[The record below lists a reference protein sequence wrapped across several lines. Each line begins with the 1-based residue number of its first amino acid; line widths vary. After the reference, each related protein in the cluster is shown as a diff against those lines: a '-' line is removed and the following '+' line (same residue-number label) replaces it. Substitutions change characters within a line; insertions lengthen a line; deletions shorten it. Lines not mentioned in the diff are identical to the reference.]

1 MEHVEILQKEPCSA
15 PDFGEF
21 EIYTAGVIF
30 CTMFSLP
37 VTTEAREHKRWMQLF
52 LEGRVSKPLLHLLW
66 AKT

>member
-37 VTTEAREHKRWMQLF
+37 VTTEAREHKR
-52 LEGRVSKPLLHLLW
+52 
-66 AKT
+66 